1 MNAMVKTLNQLPADE
16 AQAAFI
22 RCCGAS
28 RWASRMVTRRPYP
41 NLDSILQVADDAWSA
56 MEHEDFL
63 EAFSHHPKIGASLES
78 LKEKFAPTKTWSS
91 NEQESVASASDETIL
106 ALRDGNVAY
115 EERYGFIF
123 IVCATG
129 KSAEEMLE
137 ILNSR
142 MHHAYDEEI
151 RIAAKEQAKITRLRL
166 EKLEL

>member
-1 MNAMVKTLNQLPADE
+1 MVETLNQLSTDE
-16 AQAAFI
+16 AQAAFT

-28 RWASRMVTRRPYP
+28 RWASQMVTRRPYS
-41 NLDSILQVADDAWSA
+41 NLESILQAADDAWNT
-56 MEHEDFL
+56 MENEDFL

-106 ALRDGNVAY
+106 ALRDANVAY

-129 KSAEEMLE
+129 KSAEEMLG

-142 MHHAYDEEI
+142 MGHTYDEEI
-151 RIAAKEQAKITRLRL
+151 QIAAQEQAKITRLRL